1 MRPAALSVVSDNPV
15 PGPLTAAPEPLSER
29 IRRLQS
35 EAREMAR
42 EHVLALENALVD
54 LGRMAQEIAEGGEAY
69 PVGAREMARQL
80 IAECGGRASAL
91 DAILARANPPAT
103 RGPVAR

>member
-1 MRPAALSVVSDNPV
+1 MSPAALSVVSDNSSP
-15 PGPLTAAPEPLSER
+15 TTEPLFER
-29 IRRLQS
+29 VRRLQN

-42 EHVLALENALVD
+42 EHVLALENALLAVQ
-54 LGRMAQEIAEGGEAY
+54 RMAHEIAEGGEAY

-80 IAECGGRASAL
+80 IADCGGRASAL
-91 DAILARANPPAT
+91 DAILVRANSPSV